1 MTAWMMRME
10 NEEVTAMKPTLEK
23 PKRFDYGNARFCR
36 QTMAGG
42 VGLPKICLLNFE
54 CRHCA
59 FDQWL
64 DHLEIVTVAGS
75 ANGRAVG
82 AAAVN

>member
-23 PKRFDYGNARFCR
+23 AKRFDHGHARFCR
-36 QTMAGG
+36 QTLAGD
-42 VGLPKICLLNFE
+42 VDLPKICLLNFE

-64 DHLEIVTVAGS
+64 DHLEIDTATGP
-75 ANGRAVG
+75 ARGP
-82 AAAVN
+82 AAVN